1 MRAYERL
8 LEYVKIDTQ
17 SSEETDTVPS
27 TAGQFALA
35 ERLKAEMEKLGME
48 RVFVDEH
55 AYVYGFISASEG
67 FENAPCIGFITHT
80 DTAPDFS
87 GCGVCPKVI
96 DNYDGGDIV
105 LGESGRVLEKAK
117 FPELAEMRA
126 QTLIVTNGETL
137 LGADDKAGVAEI
149 MTMCE
154 RLIREKV
161 MHCALAVCFT
171 PDEEI
176 GHGAA
181 LLDLARFGADFAYT
195 IDGGAVNEIN
205 FETFNAASACFE
217 INGVSVHPGSAKD
230 IMKNAALIACEINSL
245 LPENEIP
252 ARTEGYEG
260 FYHLLE
266 IGGDVDRAHLRYIV
280 RDHDAQMFKR
290 RCERLEDI
298 QKRMNDKY
306 GEGTVQ
312 LTMKEQYR
320 NMAEVLRDKMDI
332 VFRAERAINNAG
344 LKPVRLPVRGGT
356 DGAQL
361 SFRGL
366 PCPNLGTGGFAFHGP
381 YEHIS
386 AEAMDKVV
394 DIITSIVSEK

>member
-1 MRAYERL
+1 
-8 LEYVKIDTQ
+8 
-17 SSEETDTVPS
+17 
-27 TAGQFALA
+27 
-35 ERLKAEMEKLGME
+35 
-48 RVFVDEH
+48 
-55 AYVYGFISASEG
+55 
-67 FENAPCIGFITHT
+67 
-80 DTAPDFS
+80 
-87 GCGVCPKVI
+87 
-96 DNYDGGDIV
+96 
-105 LGESGRVLEKAK
+105 
-117 FPELAEMRA
+117 
-126 QTLIVTNGETL
+126 
-137 LGADDKAGVAEI
+137 
-149 MTMCE
+149 MCE
-154 RLIREKV
+154 RLIRENV
-161 MHCALAVCFT
+161 PHCAVSVCFT

-205 FETFNAASACFE
+205 FETFNAASASFE

-266 IGGDVDRAHLRYIV
+266 IGGDVDRAQLRYIV

-298 QKRMNDKY
+298 QRRMNDKY
-306 GEGTVQ
+306 GEGTVK
-312 LTMKEQYR
+312 LTLKEQYR
-320 NMAEVLRDKMDI
+320 NMTEILRDKMDI
-332 VFRAERAINNAG
+332 VFRAERAIAKAG
-344 LKPVRLPVRGGT
+344 LNVLRLPVRGGT
-356 DGAQL
+356 DGSQL

-386 AEAMDKVV
+386 AEVMDKVV